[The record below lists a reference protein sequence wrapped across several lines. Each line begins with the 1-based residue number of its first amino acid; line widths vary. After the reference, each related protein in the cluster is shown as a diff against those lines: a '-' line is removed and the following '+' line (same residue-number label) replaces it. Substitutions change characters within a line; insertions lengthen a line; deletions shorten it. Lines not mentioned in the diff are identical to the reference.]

1 VISIVTATYNSEQY
15 IETCL
20 ASVNSQTDVH
30 FEHIVVDGLSTDA
43 TLSKLQSGSYPNLKI
58 ITEQDSGIYSALN
71 KGIRTASGEIIGFVH
86 SDDKLASNL
95 TLKTIQNAFKEQKCD
110 VLYADLDFFERGD
123 FSTKVRSW
131 RSGEFRRSKLR
142 NGWMP
147 PHPTVFVRKKIY
159 ERYGLYDETFK
170 IAADYDFLLRI
181 LNDPSVRVFYLQEV
195 TYHMSSGGAS
205 NNKLRNLKL
214 KLMEDIR
221 AVKNNNL
228 LTKRIVVMK
237 RLRKMAQFLR

>member
-1 VISIVTATYNSEQY
+1 MISIDTATYNSEQY

-110 VLYADLDFFERGD
+110 VLYADLDFF
-123 FSTKVRSW
+123 
-131 RSGEFRRSKLR
+131 
-142 NGWMP
+142 
-147 PHPTVFVRKKIY
+147 
-159 ERYGLYDETFK
+159 
-170 IAADYDFLLRI
+170 DFLMYFELRWDTRRRHFGHQGALLSRTDFEEI
-181 LNDPSVRVFYLQEV
+181 LGAKMMDFWDLPQTRETSTVVRDGLAREEKICF
-195 TYHMSSGGAS
+195 AP
-205 NNKLRNLKL
+205 
-214 KLMEDIR
+214 
-221 AVKNNNL
+221 
-228 LTKRIVVMK
+228 
-237 RLRKMAQFLR
+237 